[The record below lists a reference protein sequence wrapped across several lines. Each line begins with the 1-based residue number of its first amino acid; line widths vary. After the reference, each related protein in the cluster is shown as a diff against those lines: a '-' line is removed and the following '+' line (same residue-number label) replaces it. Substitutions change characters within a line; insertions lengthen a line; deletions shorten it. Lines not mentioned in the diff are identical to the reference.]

1 MIKLKIKIEDITNEE
16 NIPHVHVSLDKVTE
30 KELSKATENE
40 KLALQ
45 VVRDKVHETLQ
56 NLTKNNE

>member
-1 MIKLKIKIEDITNEE
+1 MIKLKIKLEDITNEE
-16 NIPHVHVSLDKVTE
+16 NIPHVHVSLDKISE

-40 KLALQ
+40 KLVLQ
-45 VVRDKVHETLQ
+45 VVHEKVQETLQ